1 MNMNKSRASKCQD
14 FVHNLQHSQNKILPC
29 IRNNSSLIL
38 PLLIS
43 PEVKHI
49 IKFKNLWYL
58 QAGEFGNPEK
68 IIPYVISNP

>member
-1 MNMNKSRASKCQD
+1 MG
-14 FVHNLQHSQNKILPC
+14 
-29 IRNNSSLIL
+29 LIL